1 VRFWLL
7 LGITPL
13 ICLTP
18 DILLKIHQKVFK
30 PTPIDKVLLSA
41 KTKKAQI
48 TYAEADFDFTL
59 QNNQVINV
67 SPRGDDT

>member
-1 VRFWLL
+1 M
-7 LGITPL
+7 
-13 ICLTP
+13 
-18 DILLKIHQKVFK
+18 FK